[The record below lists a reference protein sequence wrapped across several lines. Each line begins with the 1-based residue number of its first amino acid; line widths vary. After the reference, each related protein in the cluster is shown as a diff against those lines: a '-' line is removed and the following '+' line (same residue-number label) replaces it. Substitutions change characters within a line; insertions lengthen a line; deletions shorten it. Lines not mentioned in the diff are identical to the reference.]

1 MGILSPMNESL
12 PLRKRPVDWFLLA
25 FFFVN
30 LTFITYIVDVEQIII
45 ADPNNF
51 DYPWWPPKMFVNLI
65 HWWGRTFDPVLM
77 ARPVWWRVTIWWD
90 SLIFGPF
97 YVLAIYAYIRGR
109 NWIRIPSIIWAS
121 IMLSGVAVIL
131 AEEMW
136 GPYATPNRPVVLAAN
151 ASWVLVPLYVLLR
164 NSLRPYVFPQVSTTP

>member
-1 MGILSPMNESL
+1 MS
-12 PLRKRPVDWFLLA
+12 KRRIDWVLLA
-25 FFFVN
+25 YFFVN

-51 DYPWWPPKMFVNLI
+51 IYPIWPPKVFVDLI
-65 HWWGRTFDPVLM
+65 HWYGRTFDPVLM

-90 SLIFGPF
+90 SLLFGPF

-109 NWIRIPSIIWAS
+109 NWIRIPGIIWAS
-121 IMLSGVAVIL
+121 IMLAGVAVIL

-136 GPYATPNRPVVLAAN
+136 GPHATPNRPMVLALN
-151 ASWVLVPLYVLLR
+151 APWFLIPLFVLVR
-164 NSLRPYVFPQVSTTP
+164 NSLKPNLFGPSHPVEGGGSGAG